1 MKLPSHVRSLW
12 TSLLLACLL
21 VWACGDPK
29 PPPGPAGPRIVAL
42 SPAVAI
48 ILRDLGYQKQI
59 VGRHASDLILDESVT
74 VCGDQNQIDYEA
86 LIAAK
91 PTHVFTQWGTR
102 ELPERLT
109 RLAADRTWILR
120 ECSLL
125 SLDDIER
132 ETHELDALLSGNP
145 EGTVQ
150 GRAVVSRLRESLKK
164 NPRFQ
169 TAGRVLLLGGLGPPS
184 ALGPGSWHYQI
195 LERLGAKPAVT
206 KGAAWQDLSL
216 EDVRA
221 MAPDAIVVILPRS
234 PRTPS
239 LAGREAAT
247 MGDDAMPLLGA
258 VGRLDVPAVKHKKVA
273 VIDDPLSL
281 TPSTSLT
288 TFADELRSALSAW
301 SR

>member
-1 MKLPSHVRSLW
+1 MFGW
-12 TSLLLACLL
+12 TLLASLLSG
-21 VWACGDPK
+21 ACGDPK

-59 VGRHASDLILDESVT
+59 VGRHASDLILDESVSI
-74 VCGDQNQIDYEA
+74 CGDQNQIDYEA
-86 LIAAK
+86 LIGAR

-102 ELPERLT
+102 NLPERLAS
-109 RLAADRTWILR
+109 LAADKNWTLR

-132 ETHELDALLSGNP
+132 ETHELDVALSGKP
-145 EGTVQ
+145 EGTPQ
-150 GRAVVSRLRESLKK
+150 GNATIARLRESLKK
-164 NPRFQ
+164 HPRFPGV
-169 TAGRVLLLGGLGPPS
+169 GRVLLLGGLGPPS
-184 ALGPGSWHYQI
+184 AFGPGSWHHQI

-221 MAPDAIVVILPRS
+221 LAPDAIVVVLPRS

-239 LAGREAAT
+239 LAGRELPT
-247 MGDDAMPLLGA
+247 LGDDAIAMLGA
-258 VGRLDVPAVKHKKVA
+258 VSRLDIPAIKYKRVA
-273 VIDDPLSL
+273 VIDDPLAL

-288 TFADELRSALSAW
+288 GFADELGSALSAW